1 MIVVERAPP
10 YLTVQDGGRP
20 GYRASGVPPGGAMDR
35 WSLSHA
41 NILVGNERNAAG
53 LEWAIGGGS
62 LRFRDDADIAL
73 AGAEVEATLD
83 DTPVAT
89 GTRISARAGQVL
101 AIERLLIRRF
111 VYLAISGGISCPP
124 VLGSRST
131 YVPAAFGGIEGRS
144 LKKGDIIPITQVASG
159 GKHAGVELGSIEGP
173 DYDSELIRVVARE
186 DGRAFEDFA
195 VASFTVAAASDRMG
209 YRLEANRQMEAMG
222 ASITSEPVC
231 AGAIQIPPSG
241 EPIVLMADS
250 PTVGGYR
257 LIATV
262 ISSDLPILAQCMPGR
277 IVRFGGVS
285 VRIAQ
290 KDSLRWEGLLSDRGA
305 RE

>member
-1 MIVVERAPP
+1 
-10 YLTVQDGGRP
+10 
-20 GYRASGVPPGGAMDR
+20 MDR

-73 AGAEVEATLD
+73 AGAEVDATLD

-195 VASFTVAAASDRMG
+195 DASFTVAAASDRMG
-209 YRLEANRQMEAMG
+209 YRLEANRQMEDMG

-277 IVRFGGVS
+277 IVRFAGVS